1 MNNALKAAIFPNTGK
16 EQAYP
21 LTQKLEAML
30 GSLGFMS
37 YLPLDV
43 KAQFDERG
51 FHFPDSLY
59 QSKEWIGH
67 HVKFVFS
74 IGGDGSFLQAAR
86 EMAAYPVILAG
97 IHLGDLGFL
106 NSISPENMEDK
117 LKEIK
122 AGSYNVEKRM
132 FLSSWICH
140 ADGTQTCLPDVLN
153 DIVVGHDQIGKMA
166 RLGLWING
174 EYFQQYP
181 ADGLIIATP
190 TGSTSYALSCG
201 GPILHSSMEN
211 MLVVPI
217 CPHMIQN
224 FSMVL
229 PADDQIVVRLPE
241 RERKLHISL
250 DGNGAYSIEK
260 NEELHV
266 QCSRKAIQFLRFKE
280 QDFFHTISSRLF
292 PKITCK

>member
-1 MNNALKAAIFPNTGK
+1 MKVAIFPNTGK
-16 EQAYP
+16 ELAYP
-21 LTQKLEAML
+21 LVKELEVRL
-30 GSLGFMS
+30 SSLGMEF
-37 YLPLDV
+37 YLPETV
-43 KAQFDERG
+43 RPCFEQRG
-51 FHFPDSLY
+51 IHIAPGIY
-59 QSKEWIGH
+59 RTKEWIGT
-67 HVKFVFS
+67 HVKFIFS
-74 IGGDGSFLQAAR
+74 IGGDGSYLQAAR
-86 EMAAYPVILAG
+86 EMAEYPVILAG

-106 NSISPENMEDK
+106 NSIAPETMEEK
-117 LKEIK
+117 LKEIRD
-122 AGSYNVEKRM
+122 GEYVVEKRL
-132 FLSSWICH
+132 FLSSFIRH
-140 ADGTQTCLPDVLN
+140 ADGSETKLPDVLN

-174 EYFQQYP
+174 KYFQQYP

-229 PADDQIVVRLPE
+229 PADDDIVVRLPE

-250 DGNGAYSIEK
+250 DGNGEYSIEK

-266 QCSRKAIQFLRFKE
+266 HSSRKAIQFLRFKE

-292 PKITCK
+292 PKIVCK

>member
-1 MNNALKAAIFPNTGK
+1 MIPLDIAVFPNTGK
-16 EQAYP
+16 EPVYP
-21 LTQKLEAML
+21 FFKRLEAL
-30 GSLGFMS
+30 LKEDGFQF
-37 YLPLDV
+37 YLPDIV
-43 KAQFDERG
+43 KPCFEKRG
-51 FHFPDSLY
+51 YHIDDFHY
-59 QSKEWIGH
+59 RSKDWIGKH
-67 HVKFVFS
+67 TKMIFS

-86 EMAAYPVILAG
+86 EMAEYPVILAG

-106 NSISPENMEDK
+106 NSISESDLKQK
-117 LKEIK
+117 LQEVRDG
-122 AGSYNVEKRM
+122 AYEVESRV
-132 FLSSWICH
+132 FLSSFIRH
-140 ADGTQTCLPDVLN
+140 ADGTETRLPDVLN

-174 EYFQQYP
+174 TYFQQYP
-181 ADGLIIATP
+181 ADGLVISTP

-201 GPILHSSMEN
+201 GPILHSGAEN
-211 MLVVPI
+211 MLIVPI

-229 PADDQIVVRLPE
+229 PMEDTISVRLPE

-260 NEELHV
+260 NEELHI
-266 QCSRKAIQFLRFKE
+266 QCCRKQIRFLRFPE